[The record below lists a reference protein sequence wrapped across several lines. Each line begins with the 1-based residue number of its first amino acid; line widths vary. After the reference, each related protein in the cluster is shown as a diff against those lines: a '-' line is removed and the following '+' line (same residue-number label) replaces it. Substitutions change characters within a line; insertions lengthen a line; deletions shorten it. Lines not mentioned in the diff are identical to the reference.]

1 MVLQFSKLFH
11 YKVSY
16 EILRQDLQN
25 SERFGKIQNVG
36 ETELSDE
43 KTVSVSLEK
52 NSIFKNLVSTL
63 ENSNIKN
70 DF

>member
-43 KTVSVSLEK
+43 KTVSVSLEE
-52 NSIFKNLVSTL
+52 NSIFKNLVSIV

>member
-36 ETELSDE
+36 KTELSDE

>member
-1 MVLQFSKLFH
+1 MVIQFSKLFH